1 MSTSLFH
8 RFDTGWSLVG
18 NLTPDTRMLWPI
30 PPTRE
35 TGGAQQHQLT
45 PEDAVRL
52 DLGSHHP
59 RLAFDGQ
66 DHPVLFL
73 IDMASTETL
82 IWPCHR
88 NETLWIGDQ
97 S

>member
-1 MSTSLFH
+1 MSTSLFQ
-8 RFDTGWSLVG
+8 RFAAGWSLVG
-18 NLTPDTRMLWPI
+18 NLAPDTRMLWLI
-30 PPTRE
+30 PPTKE
-35 TGGAQQHQLT
+35 AGSAHQYHLT
-45 PEDAVRL
+45 PADAVRL

-73 IDMASTETL
+73 TDPASTETL
-82 IWPCHR
+82 IWSCHR
-88 NETLWIGDQ
+88 NDILWIGDQ